1 MARVNVGKL
10 DDIPEGSAVALTVG
24 GLRLALFRVGPRVFA
39 LEDRCSHRGF
49 PLNDG
54 LLDGDTVRCRN
65 HGACF
70 DLATGAVVRG
80 PAQRPVRAFAAHVID
95 GAVEVELPD

>member
-1 MARVNVGKL
+1 MLN
-10 DDIPEGSAVALTVG
+10 VG
-24 GLRLALFRVGPRVFA
+24 GLRLVLFRVGPRVFA

-54 LLDGDTVRCRN
+54 LIEGETVRCRN

-70 DLATGAVVRG
+70 DLATGAVMRG
-80 PAQRPVRAFAAHVID
+80 PAHRAVRAFPAHVVGD
-95 GAVEVELPD
+95 AVELEFPD